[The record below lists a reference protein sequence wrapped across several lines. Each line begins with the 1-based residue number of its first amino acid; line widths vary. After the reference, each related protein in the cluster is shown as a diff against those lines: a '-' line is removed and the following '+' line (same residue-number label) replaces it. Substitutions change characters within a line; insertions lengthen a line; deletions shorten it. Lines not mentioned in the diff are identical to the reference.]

1 MLRRVDALLIPFSI
15 LWGGFVIFWE
25 VGVLTMPSSGFFGL
39 FGVPFI
45 LAGVYFMIG
54 RFFHD
59 AWRRRG
65 VLYGL
70 TTERV
75 LIISRS
81 DLKSINLA
89 SCGEL
94 RLARHRDGRGTI
106 SIGPELSLF
115 ASNGMGIW
123 TGAPGV
129 PTLEAIVDA
138 ELIFAEVRRL
148 QKAARTPYR
157 VSAA

>member
-1 MLRRVDALLIPFSI
+1 MIRVSDEPVPPALSGLVERGEKLVWWDRPRQGLMLRRVDALLIPFSI

-25 VGVLTMPSSGFFGL
+25 IGVLTMPSSGLFGL

-94 RLARHRDGRGTI
+94 RLARHRDGRGSI
-106 SIGPELSLF
+106 SIGPEC
-115 ASNGMGIW
+115 
-123 TGAPGV
+123 
-129 PTLEAIVDA
+129 
-138 ELIFAEVRRL
+138 
-148 QKAARTPYR
+148 
-157 VSAA
+157 